1 MQAKKREKTKQEKK
15 NREKTK
21 RIRENMCVCYL
32 KNGQLTY
39 FDEITN
45 FFF

>member
-1 MQAKKREKTKQEKK
+1 MQAKRERKRNRRKKTEKK
-15 NREKTK
+15 RNGLERT
-21 RIRENMCVCYL
+21 CVCYL

-45 FFF
+45 FF